1 MSEIIN
7 LKTHRTYAEQEI
19 WICIDCAMMSANGE
33 WNFSSEEMERT
44 VTEALDAVSAR
55 GWIVTLKDE
64 ITDFSSSRCDICSS
78 TLGGYRWEAALISR
92 TSGEDAAQSSLV
104 IQRDGS
110 STYTVDEM
118 SRLLIS
124 DIRSLRPEIDLPLP
138 EDAEQP
144 DDCNEDEILD
154 WLRSDYMSA
163 AEDLDL
169 LIVENDGYQ
178 IFDLR
183 LISEAAAESLR
194 LCIWDLSI

>member
-7 LKTHRTYAEQEI
+7 LKIHRTYAEQEI
-19 WICIDCAMMSANGE
+19 WICIDCAMMTANGD

-44 VTEALDAVSAR
+44 VTEALDAVSER

-64 ITDFSSSRCDICSS
+64 ITDFSRDRCDICSS

-92 TSGEDAAQSSLV
+92 TSGEDAAESSLV

-110 STYTVDEM
+110 STYTADEM

-124 DIRSLRPEIDLPLP
+124 DIRSLRPEVTLPLP
-138 EDAEQP
+138 DDSAEDDSADGEA
-144 DDCNEDEILD
+144 LD
-154 WLRSDYMSA
+154 WLCQEHIDA
-163 AEDLDL
+163 APDFDL
-169 LIVENDGYQ
+169 LINGEDGYQ
-178 IFDLR
+178 IYDLR

>member
-55 GWIVTLKDE
+55 GWSVILKDE

-92 TSGEDAAQSSLV
+92 TSGEDAAESSLV

-124 DIRSLRPEIDLPLP
+124 DIRSLRPEISLPLP
-138 EDAEQP
+138 DDSAEDDSADGEA
-144 DDCNEDEILD
+144 LD

-169 LIVENDGYQ
+169 LIIEDDGYQ
-178 IFDLR
+178 IYDLR

-194 LCIWDLSI
+194 LLIADQFI

>member
-55 GWIVTLKDE
+55 GWSVILKDE

-92 TSGEDAAQSSLV
+92 TSGEDAAESSLV

-124 DIRSLRPEIDLPLP
+124 DIRSLRPEISLPLP
-138 EDAEQP
+138 DDSAEDDSADGEA
-144 DDCNEDEILD
+144 LD

-169 LIVENDGYQ
+169 LIVEDDGYQ
-178 IFDLR
+178 IYDLR

-194 LCIWDLSI
+194 LLIADQFI